1 VTRIRGCDHVGIQVR
16 DVERSILEYRGVER
30 TPVDPATANPG
41 TGHFCLFVD
50 DLDRLYADLVGKGI
64 EFVSEVQTP
73 TWGPNEGGRLV
84 YMKDPDGIRV
94 ELVQTKHRSDGERL
108 T

>member
-1 VTRIRGCDHVGIQVR
+1 MLGIPGS
-16 DVERSILEYRGVER
+16 ELFLEILEYRNVKS

-41 TGHFCLFVD
+41 TGHFCLFVEN
-50 DLDRLYADLVGKGI
+50 LDALHRTLVDKGV

-73 TWGPNEGGRLV
+73 VTGPNKGGRLV

-94 ELVQTKHRSDGERL
+94 ELVQTKLRSDGTPHLRAGANA
-108 T
+108 